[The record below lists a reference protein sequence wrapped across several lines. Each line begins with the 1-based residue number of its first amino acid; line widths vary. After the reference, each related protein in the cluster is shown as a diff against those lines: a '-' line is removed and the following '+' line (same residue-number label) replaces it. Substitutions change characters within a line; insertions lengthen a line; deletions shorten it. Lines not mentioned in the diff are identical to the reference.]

1 MSEIFL
7 HVFNMSISAS
17 YIVLAI
23 LLLRLF
29 MKKAPK
35 WISVALWGVV
45 GLRLICP
52 FSIESI
58 LSLIPS
64 AETVSPDIMTGNLS
78 EPFYVDSYI
87 DTGFSGVNN
96 TIAPIISGS
105 SVTVAPEKEVN
116 LLKLLI
122 PIFAI
127 LWLVGIL
134 AMVIYTLVSYLKL
147 KKSIGAAVL
156 YKENIYQSE
165 NVASPFIL
173 GIIKPRIYLPFS
185 ISEQSAEHV
194 IAHEKAHLRRKD
206 HLWKPLGFLL
216 LAVYW
221 FNPLMWLGYILLC
234 RDIEL
239 ACDEKVIK
247 ELDCDAR
254 ADYSEALLR
263 CGVKRKSIAA
273 CPLAFGEVGVKA
285 RIKSVLNYKKPA
297 FWIIIVALVLCVV
310 IAVCFLTN
318 PVSAGVKDIS
328 VKNVKDDSLEL
339 VMKYYFP
346 TGSYGV
352 RAVSDDEGENLGNG
366 MREYD
371 GSLGEHRILI
381 SFGDTEPTKAFR
393 EEFPTGEAVEI
404 NSSPR
409 VCVKRVH
416 LNDNG
421 FDLYVG
427 FDSPVSIE
435 EIDSE
440 KLNTFFGKVK
450 VPVSFVEDSDEGSE
464 NLNGARPIPDT
475 ELANTYPEYFGIDT
489 SNGLDIYVWQLAKEH
504 YDFGLL
510 PHAEEGKDWLDKD
523 LLGLKGVSA
532 KTMREIL
539 SYYELDGVDVH
550 IIPWQNP
557 ISSYVP
563 DYMVY
568 GEEVKAQ
575 YIEDIKV
582 MLFDTPWLEI
592 DPELLAAYPEYF
604 GINTAK
610 GLDVCVW
617 QMAEEHYAFALL
629 PHTDDQ
635 HDLWVWDATTLKDAS
650 AETMKK
656 ILSYYD
662 LDGVEVHIVPWIDPT
677 SNYWP
682 PYYHNG
688 IYDRYLVAEYVENI
702 KFMLFGVKS
711 ESTDP
716 SWLEYGYKEIE
727 NIVFNTMGN
736 KVEDVKENFF
746 QDNKYLYSFS
756 SRISRYLTVIYKDGT
771 TENIK
776 DALANLHIK
785 IHDLDKFGIEYSKT
799 ESNVDRIV
807 FEGFGWDDATEVFY
821 IDENYRYQFGVGL
834 SYATNVYYKD
844 GTNEN
849 VKDALES
856 GRIFITALE
865 WHGVLYSKVQKNNI
879 TIEELKALA
888 IDYGE
893 DLSWKHFDW
902 FRFVERF
909 SEQYIWI
916 CPIDNN
922 YQLWIGGDGTD
933 TLPDYIYL
941 VAQDGSGD
949 YIDVRTEEIDDLIYL
964 KEHSVDVP
972 EDFSFSLT
980 WGTYGKSSY
989 DSATGILVKNSRAT
1003 SAEDYVT
1010 THTLTDWE
1018 KECIYKL
1025 LMAIDWDIY
1034 PQDEEYFP
1042 SVSLSDPYRT
1052 LIITIRNGGEVTKIT
1067 AHASKKYSYKGVHA
1081 KLFLDTCDAISD
1093 ILEATAEWQALPR

>member
-1 MSEIFL
+1 
-7 HVFNMSISAS
+7 MSISAS
-17 YIVLAI
+17 YIVIAI

-122 PIFAI
+122 PICAI

-147 KKSIGAAVL
+147 KKSIGTAVL

-173 GIIKPRIYLPFS
+173 GIIKPRIYLPFD
-185 ISEQSAEHV
+185 IGKQSAEHV

-221 FNPLMWLGYILLC
+221 YNPLMWLGYILLC

-328 VKNVKDDSLEL
+328 VKNIKDDSLEL

-352 RAVSDDEGENLGNG
+352 RAVPDDEGENLGNG
-366 MREYD
+366 MIEYD

-393 EEFPTGEAVEI
+393 EEFPTGEAIEI

-409 VCVKRVH
+409 VCVKRVY

-427 FDSPVSIE
+427 FDRPVSIE

-450 VPVSFVEDSDEGSE
+450 IPVSFVEDSDDEGSE

-557 ISSYVP
+557 ISSYMP
-563 DYMVY
+563 DYILY
-568 GEEVKAQ
+568 GEEAKAQ

-610 GLDVCVW
+610 GLDIYVW
-617 QMAEEHYAFALL
+617 QMDKDAPYEFGLL
-629 PHTDDQ
+629 PHGEENIIYYPGVPDG
-635 HDLWVWDATTLKDAS
+635 LRGAS
-650 AETMKK
+650 ADTMRE

-662 LDGVEVHIVPWIDPT
+662 LSNVNVSIIACATKSVNHIMDGESSFTQSIAKYAEKAKRLLFGEQT
-677 SNYWP
+677 SLQNP
-682 PYYHNG
+682 NAVTPYYNC
-688 IYDRYLVAEYVENI
+688 
-702 KFMLFGVKS
+702 
-711 ESTDP
+711 
-716 SWLEYGYKEIE
+716 WLKEIDE
-727 NIVFNTMGN
+727 IVFDPDGEYEE
-736 KVEDVKENFF
+736 KIDIFY
-746 QDNKYLYSFS
+746 QDADYTYYFTEE
-756 SRISRYLTVIYKDGT
+756 ISKHITVIYKDGSS
-771 TENIK
+771 ENLIE
-776 DALANLHIK
+776 ALLTLHIRMS
-785 IHDLDKFGIEYSKT
+785 DLDKFGIKYYRS
-799 ESNVDRIV
+799 ESQVENIIDTTH
-807 FEGFGWDDATEVFY
+807 GADDAIETFY
-821 IDENYRYQFGVGL
+821 VDEDYIYEFSQIISKNI
-834 SYATNVYYKD
+834 TVYYKD
-844 GTNEN
+844 GTSEN
-849 VKDALES
+849 LKDALTS
-856 GRIFITALE
+856 GRIGRITVLE
-865 WHGVLYSKVQKNNI
+865 WFGIY
-879 TIEELKALA
+879 
-888 IDYGE
+888 YF
-893 DLSWKHFDW
+893 SWQ
-902 FRFVERF
+902 R
-909 SEQYIWI
+909 
-916 CPIDNN
+916 
-922 YQLWIGGDGTD
+922 
-933 TLPDYIYL
+933 
-941 VAQDGSGD
+941 
-949 YIDVRTEEIDDLIYL
+949 RTQ
-964 KEHSVDVP
+964 H
-972 EDFSFSLT
+972 
-980 WGTYGKSSY
+980 
-989 DSATGILVKNSRAT
+989 
-1003 SAEDYVT
+1003 
-1010 THTLTDWE
+1010 
-1018 KECIYKL
+1018 
-1025 LMAIDWDIY
+1025 
-1034 PQDEEYFP
+1034 
-1042 SVSLSDPYRT
+1042 
-1052 LIITIRNGGEVTKIT
+1052 
-1067 AHASKKYSYKGVHA
+1067 
-1081 KLFLDTCDAISD
+1081 
-1093 ILEATAEWQALPR
+1093 

>member
-52 FSIESI
+52 ISIESI

-116 LLKLLI
+116 LLKFLI
-122 PIFAI
+122 PICAI

-239 ACDEKVIK
+239 ACDEMVIK
-247 ELDCDAR
+247 ALDCDAR

-310 IAVCFLTN
+310 IAICFLTN

-346 TGSYGV
+346 SGGYGV
-352 RAVSDDEGENLGNG
+352 RAVPDDEGENLGNG
-366 MREYD
+366 MIEYD

-416 LNDNG
+416 LSDNG

-450 VPVSFVEDSDEGSE
+450 VPVSFVEDSDDEGSE
-464 NLNGARPIPDT
+464 NLNGARPIPDP
-475 ELANTYPEYFGIDT
+475 ELLNAYPEYFGIDT

-504 YDFGLL
+504 YSFGLL

-539 SYYELDGVDVH
+539 SYYDLEGVDVH

-563 DYMVY
+563 DYIVD
-568 GEEVKAQ
+568 GEEAKAQ

-610 GLDVCVW
+610 GLDIYVW
-617 QMAEEHYAFALL
+617 KHDKEAPYEFGLL
-629 PHTDDQ
+629 SHEGEKKRAYYSKVPDG
-635 HDLWVWDATTLKDAS
+635 LKGVPAD
-650 AETMKK
+650 TMRE

-662 LDGVEVHIVPWIDPT
+662 LSNVNVSIIVCGRYGDIMDGTFGYNQSISKNAEKARRLLFGTSLQNPNAVTPYYNFCLKEIDQIIVNQDREYEENIDIFYQDADYMYFFT
-677 SNYWP
+677 EEMSNYITVIYEDGSWESLRVALLTLHIRMSDLDRFGIK
-682 PYYHNG
+682 YYK
-688 IYDRYLVAEYVENI
+688 AESQVENI
-702 KFMLFGVKS
+702 IDTTRGADDECEGFYM
-711 ESTDP
+711 D
-716 SWLEYGYKEIE
+716 
-727 NIVFNTMGN
+727 
-736 KVEDVKENFF
+736 EDYVYRFP
-746 QDNKYLYSFS
+746 Q
-756 SRISRYLTVIYKDGT
+756 RISQ
-771 TENIK
+771 NI
-776 DALANLHIK
+776 
-785 IHDLDKFGIEYSKT
+785 T
-799 ESNVDRIV
+799 
-807 FEGFGWDDATEVFY
+807 
-821 IDENYRYQFGVGL
+821 
-834 SYATNVYYKD
+834 VYYKD
-844 GTNEN
+844 GTSEN
-849 VKDALES
+849 LKDALKS
-856 GRIFITALE
+856 GRIGDVTVLE
-865 WHGVLYSKVQKNNI
+865 WFGIYYFEFQRRPKN
-879 TIEELKALA
+879 
-888 IDYGE
+888 
-893 DLSWKHFDW
+893 
-902 FRFVERF
+902 
-909 SEQYIWI
+909 
-916 CPIDNN
+916 
-922 YQLWIGGDGTD
+922 
-933 TLPDYIYL
+933 
-941 VAQDGSGD
+941 
-949 YIDVRTEEIDDLIYL
+949 
-964 KEHSVDVP
+964 
-972 EDFSFSLT
+972 
-980 WGTYGKSSY
+980 
-989 DSATGILVKNSRAT
+989 
-1003 SAEDYVT
+1003 
-1010 THTLTDWE
+1010 
-1018 KECIYKL
+1018 
-1025 LMAIDWDIY
+1025 
-1034 PQDEEYFP
+1034 
-1042 SVSLSDPYRT
+1042 
-1052 LIITIRNGGEVTKIT
+1052 
-1067 AHASKKYSYKGVHA
+1067 
-1081 KLFLDTCDAISD
+1081 
-1093 ILEATAEWQALPR
+1093 

>member
-134 AMVIYTLVSYLKL
+134 AMLIYTLVSYLKL
-147 KKSIGAAVL
+147 KKSIGTAVL
-156 YKENIYQSE
+156 YRENIYQSE

-247 ELDCDAR
+247 ALDCDAR

-310 IAVCFLTN
+310 IAICFLTN

-328 VKNVKDDSLEL
+328 VKNIKDDSLEL

-346 TGSYGV
+346 SGNYGV
-352 RAVSDDEGENLGNG
+352 RAVPDDEGENLGNG

-416 LNDNG
+416 LSDNG

-450 VPVSFVEDSDEGSE
+450 IPVSFVEDSDDEGSE
-464 NLNGARPIPDT
+464 NIGEEKPLPDPELLNA
-475 ELANTYPEYFGIDT
+475 YPEYFGIDT

-532 KTMREIL
+532 KTM
-539 SYYELDGVDVH
+539 
-550 IIPWQNP
+550 
-557 ISSYVP
+557 
-563 DYMVY
+563 
-568 GEEVKAQ
+568 
-575 YIEDIKV
+575 
-582 MLFDTPWLEI
+582 
-592 DPELLAAYPEYF
+592 
-604 GINTAK
+604 
-610 GLDVCVW
+610 
-617 QMAEEHYAFALL
+617 
-629 PHTDDQ
+629 
-635 HDLWVWDATTLKDAS
+635 
-650 AETMKK
+650 KK

-662 LDGVEVHIVPWIDPT
+662 LDGVEVHIIPWQNPISSYIP
-677 SNYWP
+677 NYIV
-682 PYYHNG
+682 YGEEAKAQY
-688 IYDRYLVAEYVENI
+688 IEDVRI
-702 KFMLFGVKS
+702 MLFGIQKP
-711 ESTDP
+711 EIMPEPTEPDYD
-716 SWLEYGYKEIE
+716 LKEIE
-727 NIVFNTMGN
+727 SIVLDIKGN
-736 KVEDVKENFF
+736 AVPEAEETFY
-746 QDNKYLYSFS
+746 QDAEYWYYFS
-756 SRISRYLTVIYKDGT
+756 STVSDYITVTYKDTT
-771 TENIK
+771 TENVK
-776 DALANLHIK
+776 DALANRHIK
-785 IHDLDKFGIEYSKT
+785 ISDLDRFGIEYFKT
-799 ESNVDRIV
+799 ESNLEGIV
-807 FEGFGWDDATEVFY
+807 NTTKFADDAMEEFY
-821 IDENYRYQFGVGL
+821 VDGEYFYRFYQL
-834 SYATNVYYKD
+834 ISHNITVYYKD
-844 GTNEN
+844 GTSEN
-849 VKDALES
+849 VKDALRN
-856 GRIFITALE
+856 GRIMITALDWYGIE
-865 WHGVLYSKVQKNNI
+865 YRKDPKWKKLKIGDVEVLAGK
-879 TIEELKALA
+879 
-888 IDYGE
+888 YGK
-893 DLSWKHFDW
+893 DLSWEHFED
-902 FRFVERF
+902 FYYVEGG
-909 SEQYIWI
+909 SGLYIRI
-916 CPIDNN
+916 YPIDHN
-922 YQLWIGGDGTD
+922 YQLWIGGGN
-933 TLPDYIYL
+933 PDAQPYYIYL
-941 VAQDGSGD
+941 MAQDGSGD
-949 YIDVRTEEIDDLIYL
+949 HIDVRTESIDDFRYSR
-964 KEHSVDVP
+964 EHSVDVP
-972 EDFSFSLT
+972 DNFSFSLT
-980 WGTYGKSSY
+980 WGIYATHSY
-989 DSATGILVKNSRAT
+989 DSSTGILVKDNKAKP
-1003 SAEDYVT
+1003 AENYVT
-1010 THTLTDWE
+1010 TYTLNAWE
-1018 KECIYKL
+1018 REYIYRL
-1025 LMAIDWDIY
+1025 LMALNVESY
-1034 PQDEEYFP
+1034 PDFYEPTGISMPYEKIILTVCIGDVEKTINAGYVAAGYNNYKDEAAKAF
-1042 SVSLSDPYRT
+1042 L
-1052 LIITIRNGGEVTKIT
+1052 EVCDSI
-1067 AHASKKYSYKGVHA
+1067 SY
-1081 KLFLDTCDAISD
+1081 
-1093 ILEATAEWQALPR
+1093 ILETTDEWNALPFYFHGWE

>member
-127 LWLVGIL
+127 LWLVGIF

-147 KKSIGAAVL
+147 KRSIGAAVL

-328 VKNVKDDSLEL
+328 VKNIKDDSLEL

-346 TGSYGV
+346 SGSYGV
-352 RAVSDDEGENLGNG
+352 RAIPDDEGENLGNG

-440 KLNTFFGKVK
+440 KLNTIFGKVK
-450 VPVSFVEDSDEGSE
+450 IPVSFVEDSDEGNEEGSE

-539 SYYELDGVDVH
+539 SYYDLDGVEVH

-557 ISSYVP
+557 ISSYIP
-563 DYMVY
+563 DYIVY

-604 GINTAK
+604 GINTEK
-610 GLDVCVW
+610 GLDIYVW
-617 QMAEEHYAFALL
+617 QMDKDAPYEFGLL
-629 PHTDDQ
+629 PHGKGNIIYYPGVPDG
-635 HDLWVWDATTLKDAS
+635 LRGAS
-650 AETMKK
+650 ADTMRE

-662 LDGVEVHIVPWIDPT
+662 LSNVNVSIIACATKSVNHIMDGESSFTQSIAKYAEKAKRLLFGEQTSLQNPNAVTPYYNCWLKEIDQIIVNQDREYEKNIDIFYQDADYMYFFT
-677 SNYWP
+677 EEMSNY
-682 PYYHNG
+682 
-688 IYDRYLVAEYVENI
+688 I
-702 KFMLFGVKS
+702 
-711 ESTDP
+711 
-716 SWLEYGYKEIE
+716 
-727 NIVFNTMGN
+727 
-736 KVEDVKENFF
+736 
-746 QDNKYLYSFS
+746 
-756 SRISRYLTVIYKDGT
+756 TVIYEDGSW
-771 TENIK
+771 ESLRE
-776 DALANLHIK
+776 ALLTLHIRMS
-785 IHDLDKFGIEYSKT
+785 DLDKFGIKYYRS
-799 ESNVDRIV
+799 ESQVENIIDTTH
-807 FEGFGWDDATEVFY
+807 GADDAFEAFY
-821 IDENYRYQFGVGL
+821 VDEDYIYEFPQIISQNI
-834 SYATNVYYKD
+834 TVYYKD
-844 GTNEN
+844 GTSEN
-849 VKDALES
+849 LKDALKS
-856 GRIFITALE
+856 GRIGDVTVLE
-865 WHGVLYSKVQKNNI
+865 WFGIYYFSWQRRPKN
-879 TIEELKALA
+879 
-888 IDYGE
+888 
-893 DLSWKHFDW
+893 
-902 FRFVERF
+902 
-909 SEQYIWI
+909 
-916 CPIDNN
+916 
-922 YQLWIGGDGTD
+922 
-933 TLPDYIYL
+933 
-941 VAQDGSGD
+941 
-949 YIDVRTEEIDDLIYL
+949 
-964 KEHSVDVP
+964 
-972 EDFSFSLT
+972 
-980 WGTYGKSSY
+980 
-989 DSATGILVKNSRAT
+989 
-1003 SAEDYVT
+1003 
-1010 THTLTDWE
+1010 
-1018 KECIYKL
+1018 
-1025 LMAIDWDIY
+1025 
-1034 PQDEEYFP
+1034 
-1042 SVSLSDPYRT
+1042 
-1052 LIITIRNGGEVTKIT
+1052 
-1067 AHASKKYSYKGVHA
+1067 
-1081 KLFLDTCDAISD
+1081 
-1093 ILEATAEWQALPR
+1093 

>member
-247 ELDCDAR
+247 ALDCDAR

-310 IAVCFLTN
+310 IAICFLTN

-346 TGSYGV
+346 SGGYGV
-352 RAVSDDEGENLGNG
+352 RAVPDDEGENLGNG
-366 MREYD
+366 MIEYD

-416 LNDNG
+416 LSDNG

-450 VPVSFVEDSDEGSE
+450 IPVSFVEDSDDDGSE
-464 NLNGARPIPDT
+464 NLNGARPIPDP
-475 ELANTYPEYFGIDT
+475 ELLNAYPGYFGIDT
-489 SNGLDIYVWQLAKEH
+489 SN
-504 YDFGLL
+504 
-510 PHAEEGKDWLDKD
+510 
-523 LLGLKGVSA
+523 
-532 KTMREIL
+532 
-539 SYYELDGVDVH
+539 
-550 IIPWQNP
+550 
-557 ISSYVP
+557 
-563 DYMVY
+563 
-568 GEEVKAQ
+568 
-575 YIEDIKV
+575 
-582 MLFDTPWLEI
+582 
-592 DPELLAAYPEYF
+592 
-604 GINTAK
+604 

-629 PHTDDQ
+629 PHADDQ
-635 HDLWVWDATTLKDAS
+635 HDLWRWDVTTLKDAS

-662 LDGVEVHIVPWIDPT
+662 LDDVEVHIIPWMDSA
-677 SNYWP
+677 SNYRP

-688 IYDRYLVAEYVENI
+688 IYDVYLIAEYVENI

-736 KVEDVKENFF
+736 TVEDVKENFF

-756 SRISRYLTVIYKDGT
+756 SRISRYFTVIYKDGT

-785 IHDLDKFGIEYSKT
+785 INDLDKFGIEYSKT

-807 FEGFGWDDATEVFY
+807 FEGFGWDDSTEVFY
-821 IDENYRYQFGVGL
+821 IDENYRYQFDGAGL

-844 GTNEN
+844 GTSEN

-865 WHGVLYSKVQKNNI
+865 WHGTLYSKVQKRNLNME
-879 TIEELKALA
+879 TLYERVDK
-888 IDYGE
+888 YGE
-893 DLSWKHFDW
+893 GLSWEHFSWW
-902 FRFVERF
+902 FRYIERGID
-909 SEQYIWI
+909 QHIWI
-916 CPIDNN
+916 FPIDNN
-922 YQLWIGGDGTD
+922 YHLWIGGDDTD

-949 YIDVRTEEIDDLIYL
+949 HIDVRTESIDDFRYL
-964 KEHSVDVP
+964 KESVVDVP

-980 WGTYGKSSY
+980 WGTYGTHSY
-989 DSATGILVKNSRAT
+989 DSATGELVKDNKAKP
-1003 SAEDYVT
+1003 AEDYVT
-1010 THTLTDWE
+1010 TYTLNAWE
-1018 KECIYKL
+1018 KEYIYRL
-1025 LMAIDWDIY
+1025 LMALDVERY
-1034 PQDEEYFP
+1034 PDEYTP
-1042 SVSLSDPYRT
+1042 SMYPSSPSEQIILTVRMGNKIKTVKVEEASLFYAYND
-1052 LIITIRNGGEVTKIT
+1052 EK
-1067 AHASKKYSYKGVHA
+1067 A
-1081 KLFLDTCDAISD
+1081 KAFLDTCNTIAD
-1093 ILEATAEWQALPR
+1093 ILEATEAWNSLPYYDHFWE

>member
-147 KKSIGAAVL
+147 KKSIGTAVL

-310 IAVCFLTN
+310 IAICFLTN

-346 TGSYGV
+346 SGSYGV
-352 RAVSDDEGENLGNG
+352 RAVPDDEGENLGNG

-416 LNDNG
+416 LSDQG

-435 EIDSE
+435 KIDSE

-450 VPVSFVEDSDEGSE
+450 IPVSFVEDSDDEGSE
-464 NLNGARPIPDT
+464 NLNGARPIPDP
-475 ELANTYPEYFGIDT
+475 ELLNAYPEYFGIDT

-532 KTMREIL
+532 KTMRKIL
-539 SYYELDGVDVH
+539 SYYDLEGVDVH

-557 ISSYVP
+557 ISSYIP
-563 DYMVY
+563 DYIVY

-575 YIEDIKV
+575 YIEDVKV

-635 HDLWVWDATTLKDAS
+635 HDLWVWNATTLKDAS

-662 LDGVEVHIVPWIDPT
+662 LDGVEVHIIPWIDPT

-688 IYDRYLVAEYVENI
+688 IHDVYLVAEYVENI
-702 KFMLFGVKS
+702 KFMLFGANS

-785 IHDLDKFGIEYSKT
+785 INDLDKFGIEYSKT

-807 FEGFGWDDATEVFY
+807 FEGYGWDDATEVFY

-844 GTNEN
+844 GT
-849 VKDALES
+849 S
-856 GRIFITALE
+856 
-865 WHGVLYSKVQKNNI
+865 
-879 TIEELKALA
+879 
-888 IDYGE
+888 
-893 DLSWKHFDW
+893 
-902 FRFVERF
+902 
-909 SEQYIWI
+909 
-916 CPIDNN
+916 
-922 YQLWIGGDGTD
+922 
-933 TLPDYIYL
+933 
-941 VAQDGSGD
+941 
-949 YIDVRTEEIDDLIYL
+949 
-964 KEHSVDVP
+964 
-972 EDFSFSLT
+972 
-980 WGTYGKSSY
+980 
-989 DSATGILVKNSRAT
+989 
-1003 SAEDYVT
+1003 
-1010 THTLTDWE
+1010 
-1018 KECIYKL
+1018 
-1025 LMAIDWDIY
+1025 
-1034 PQDEEYFP
+1034 
-1042 SVSLSDPYRT
+1042 
-1052 LIITIRNGGEVTKIT
+1052 
-1067 AHASKKYSYKGVHA
+1067 
-1081 KLFLDTCDAISD
+1081 
-1093 ILEATAEWQALPR
+1093 

>member
-127 LWLVGIL
+127 LWLVGIF

-310 IAVCFLTN
+310 IAICFLTN

-346 TGSYGV
+346 SGNYGV
-352 RAVSDDEGENLGNG
+352 RAVPDEEGENLGNG

-393 EEFPTGEAVEI
+393 EEFPTGEAIEI

-427 FDSPVSIE
+427 FDNPVSIE

-450 VPVSFVEDSDEGSE
+450 IPVSFVEDSDEGNEEGSE
-464 NLNGARPIPDT
+464 NIGEEKPLPDPELLNA
-475 ELANTYPEYFGIDT
+475 YPEYFGIDT
-489 SNGLDIYVWQLAKEH
+489 SN
-504 YDFGLL
+504 
-510 PHAEEGKDWLDKD
+510 
-523 LLGLKGVSA
+523 
-532 KTMREIL
+532 
-539 SYYELDGVDVH
+539 
-550 IIPWQNP
+550 
-557 ISSYVP
+557 
-563 DYMVY
+563 
-568 GEEVKAQ
+568 
-575 YIEDIKV
+575 
-582 MLFDTPWLEI
+582 
-592 DPELLAAYPEYF
+592 
-604 GINTAK
+604 

-635 HDLWVWDATTLKDAS
+635 HDLWVWNATTLKDAS

-662 LDGVEVHIVPWIDPT
+662 LDGVEVHIIPWIDPT
-677 SNYWP
+677 SDYWP

-688 IYDRYLVAEYVENI
+688 IHDVYLVAEYVENI

-785 IHDLDKFGIEYSKT
+785 INDLDKFGIEYSKT

-807 FEGFGWDDATEVFY
+807 FEGFGWDDSSEVFY
-821 IDENYRYQFGVGL
+821 IDENYGYQFGVGL

-844 GTNEN
+844 GTSEN
-849 VKDALES
+849 VKDALKS

-922 YQLWIGGDGTD
+922 YQIWIGGDDTD
-933 TLPDYIYL
+933 TSPDYIYL

-949 YIDVRTEEIDDLIYL
+949 HIDVRTESIDDFRYL
-964 KEHSVDVP
+964 KESVVDVP
-972 EDFSFSLT
+972 EDFSFSLN
-980 WGTYGKSSY
+980 WGVEGISSY
-989 DSATGILVKNSRAT
+989 DSATGKLVKDNGAYYVVEFT
-1003 SAEDYVT
+1003 TDYT
-1010 THTLTDWE
+1010 FKGLDMEH
-1018 KECIYKL
+1018 IH
-1025 LMAIDWDIY
+1025 
-1034 PQDEEYFP
+1034 QDTY
-1042 SVSLSDPYRT
+1042 L
-1052 LIITIRNGGEVTKIT
+1052 
-1067 AHASKKYSYKGVHA
+1067 
-1081 KLFLDTCDAISD
+1081 C
-1093 ILEATAEWQALPR
+1093 

>member
-1 MSEIFL
+1 
-7 HVFNMSISAS
+7 MSISAS
-17 YIVLAI
+17 YIVIAI

-78 EPFYVDSYI
+78 EPFFVDSYI

-122 PIFAI
+122 PICAI

-147 KKSIGAAVL
+147 KKSIGTAVL

-173 GIIKPRIYLPFS
+173 GIIKPRIYLPFD
-185 ISEQSAEHV
+185 IGKQSAEHV
-194 IAHEKAHLRRKD
+194 IAHERAHLRRKD

-216 LAVYW
+216 LSVYW
-221 FNPLMWLGYILLC
+221 YNPLMWLGYILLC
-234 RDIEL
+234 RDIES

-247 ELDCDAR
+247 ALDCDAR

-285 RIKSVLNYKKPA
+285 RIRSVLNYKKPA

-328 VKNVKDDSLEL
+328 VKNIKDDSLEL

-346 TGSYGV
+346 SGSYGV
-352 RAVSDDEGENLGNG
+352 RAVPDDEGENLGNG
-366 MREYD
+366 MIEYD

-409 VCVKRVH
+409 VCVKRVY

-427 FDSPVSIE
+427 FDRPVSIE
-435 EIDSE
+435 EKNDE

-450 VPVSFVEDSDEGSE
+450 IPVSFVEDSDEGNEEGSE

-475 ELANTYPEYFGIDT
+475 EVANTYPEYFGIDT
-489 SNGLDIYVWQLAKEH
+489 SNGLDIYVWQLAKGH
-504 YDFGLL
+504 YGFGLL

-539 SYYELDGVDVH
+539 SYYELDGVEMH

-557 ISSYVP
+557 ISSYMP
-563 DYMVY
+563 DYILY
-568 GEEVKAQ
+568 GEEAKAQ

-610 GLDVCVW
+610 GLDIYVW
-617 QMAEEHYAFALL
+617 KHDKEAPYEFGLLSHEGEEKRAYYSKVPDGLRGVPA
-629 PHTDDQ
+629 D
-635 HDLWVWDATTLKDAS
+635 
-650 AETMKK
+650 TMRE

-662 LDGVEVHIVPWIDPT
+662 LSNVNVSIIVCGRYSDIADGTFGYNQSIAKNAEEARRLLFGTSLQNPNAVTPYYNLYLKEIDQIIVNQDREYEKNIDIFYQDADYMYFFT
-677 SNYWP
+677 EEMSNYITVIYEDGSWESLRVALLTLHIRMSDLDRFGIK
-682 PYYHNG
+682 YYK
-688 IYDRYLVAEYVENI
+688 AESQVENI
-702 KFMLFGVKS
+702 I
-711 ESTDP
+711 D
-716 SWLEYGYKEIE
+716 
-727 NIVFNTMGN
+727 
-736 KVEDVKENFF
+736 
-746 QDNKYLYSFS
+746 
-756 SRISRYLTVIYKDGT
+756 T
-771 TENIK
+771 TRGADDEM
-776 DALANLHIK
+776 
-785 IHDLDKFGIEYSKT
+785 
-799 ESNVDRIV
+799 
-807 FEGFGWDDATEVFY
+807 EGFY
-821 IDENYRYQFGVGL
+821 IDEDYVYRFPQRI
-834 SYATNVYYKD
+834 SHNITVYYKD
-844 GTNEN
+844 GTSEN
-849 VKDALES
+849 LKDALKS
-856 GRIFITALE
+856 GRIGDVTVLE
-865 WHGVLYSKVQKNNI
+865 WFGIYYFEFQRRPKN
-879 TIEELKALA
+879 
-888 IDYGE
+888 
-893 DLSWKHFDW
+893 
-902 FRFVERF
+902 
-909 SEQYIWI
+909 
-916 CPIDNN
+916 
-922 YQLWIGGDGTD
+922 
-933 TLPDYIYL
+933 
-941 VAQDGSGD
+941 
-949 YIDVRTEEIDDLIYL
+949 
-964 KEHSVDVP
+964 
-972 EDFSFSLT
+972 
-980 WGTYGKSSY
+980 
-989 DSATGILVKNSRAT
+989 
-1003 SAEDYVT
+1003 
-1010 THTLTDWE
+1010 
-1018 KECIYKL
+1018 
-1025 LMAIDWDIY
+1025 
-1034 PQDEEYFP
+1034 
-1042 SVSLSDPYRT
+1042 
-1052 LIITIRNGGEVTKIT
+1052 
-1067 AHASKKYSYKGVHA
+1067 
-1081 KLFLDTCDAISD
+1081 
-1093 ILEATAEWQALPR
+1093 

>member
-221 FNPLMWLGYILLC
+221 FNPFMWLGYILLC

-247 ELDCDAR
+247 ALDCDAR

-310 IAVCFLTN
+310 IAICFLTN

-328 VKNVKDDSLEL
+328 VKNIKDDSLEL

-346 TGSYGV
+346 SGNYGV
-352 RAVSDDEGENLGNG
+352 RAVPDDEGENLGNG

-393 EEFPTGEAVEI
+393 EEFPTGEAIEI

-450 VPVSFVEDSDEGSE
+450 VPVSFVEDSDEGNEEGSE
-464 NLNGARPIPDT
+464 NI
-475 ELANTYPEYFGIDT
+475 
-489 SNGLDIYVWQLAKEH
+489 
-504 YDFGLL
+504 
-510 PHAEEGKDWLDKD
+510 
-523 LLGLKGVSA
+523 
-532 KTMREIL
+532 
-539 SYYELDGVDVH
+539 
-550 IIPWQNP
+550 
-557 ISSYVP
+557 
-563 DYMVY
+563 
-568 GEEVKAQ
+568 GEEKP
-575 YIEDIKV
+575 
-582 MLFDTPWLEI
+582 LP

-604 GINTAK
+604 GINTAN

-617 QMAEEHYAFALL
+617 QKAEEHYAFALL
-629 PHTDDQ
+629 PHADDQ
-635 HDLWVWDATTLKDAS
+635 HDLWVWNVNTLKDAS

-662 LDGVEVHIVPWIDPT
+662 LDGVEVHIIPWIDPT
-677 SNYWP
+677 SDYWP
-682 PYYHNG
+682 PYRHNG
-688 IYDRYLVAEYVENI
+688 MYDLYLAAEYVENI

-711 ESTDP
+711 ESIDP

-736 KVEDVKENFF
+736 TVEDVKENFF

-785 IHDLDKFGIEYSKT
+785 INDLDKFGIEYSKT

-807 FEGFGWDDATEVFY
+807 FEGFGWDDSSEVFY

-844 GTNEN
+844 GTSEN
-849 VKDALES
+849 VKDALKS

-865 WHGVLYSKVQKNNI
+865 WHGVLYSKVQKKNL
-879 TIEELKALA
+879 TMETLYALV
-888 IDYGE
+888 DKNGK
-893 DLSWKHFDW
+893 DLSWRHFTR
-902 FRFVERF
+902 FRYIERGID
-909 SEQYIWI
+909 QRIWI

-922 YQLWIGGDGTD
+922 YQIWIGGDDTD
-933 TLPDYIYL
+933 TSPDYIYL

-949 YIDVRTEEIDDLIYL
+949 HIDVRTESIDDFRYL
-964 KEHSVDVP
+964 KESVVDVP
-972 EDFSFSLT
+972 EDFSFSLN
-980 WGTYGKSSY
+980 WGVEGISSY
-989 DSATGILVKNSRAT
+989 DSATGKLVKDNEAYYVVEFT
-1003 SAEDYVT
+1003 TDYT
-1010 THTLTDWE
+1010 FKGLDME
-1018 KECIYKL
+1018 YIYIL
-1025 LMAIDWDIY
+1025 LMDLNIDKY
-1034 PQDEEYFP
+1034 PDEYAPNVNPISP
-1042 SVSLSDPYRT
+1042 SEKIILTVRMGNKVKTVTVEAATFFNDYSDR
-1052 LIITIRNGGEVTKIT
+1052 
-1067 AHASKKYSYKGVHA
+1067 
-1081 KLFLDTCDAISD
+1081 D
-1093 ILEATAEWQALPR
+1093 ATAFFYTCNTIAGMLESTDEWKALPDYDRLFE

>member
-310 IAVCFLTN
+310 IAICFLTN

-328 VKNVKDDSLEL
+328 VKNIKDDSLEL

-346 TGSYGV
+346 SGNYGV
-352 RAVSDDEGENLGNG
+352 RAIPDDEGENLGNG

-393 EEFPTGEAVEI
+393 EEFPTGEAIEI

-427 FDSPVSIE
+427 FDNPVSIE

-450 VPVSFVEDSDEGSE
+450 IPVSFVEDSDEGNEEGSE
-464 NLNGARPIPDT
+464 NI
-475 ELANTYPEYFGIDT
+475 
-489 SNGLDIYVWQLAKEH
+489 
-504 YDFGLL
+504 
-510 PHAEEGKDWLDKD
+510 
-523 LLGLKGVSA
+523 
-532 KTMREIL
+532 
-539 SYYELDGVDVH
+539 
-550 IIPWQNP
+550 
-557 ISSYVP
+557 
-563 DYMVY
+563 
-568 GEEVKAQ
+568 GEEKP
-575 YIEDIKV
+575 
-582 MLFDTPWLEI
+582 LP

-610 GLDVCVW
+610 GLDIYVW
-617 QMAEEHYAFALL
+617 QMAEDHYAFGLL
-629 PHTDDQ
+629 PHIDEGRRWDDKE
-635 HDLWVWDATTLKDAS
+635 LLALKDAS
-650 AETMKK
+650 ADTMKK
-656 ILSYYD
+656 ILSYYE
-662 LDGVEVHIVPWIDPT
+662 LDRINTHIIPWLNPISSYMPDYVGGGRYAEATYID
-677 SNYWP
+677 
-682 PYYHNG
+682 
-688 IYDRYLVAEYVENI
+688 NI
-702 KFMLFGVKS
+702 KFMLFGVKPT
-711 ESTDP
+711 EP
-716 SWLEYGYKEIE
+716 SWLDYDYKEIE
-727 NIVFNTMGN
+727 NIVLDTKGN
-736 KVEDVKENFF
+736 AVEEAEEDFF
-746 QDNKYLYSFS
+746 QDDKYVYSFS

-776 DALANLHIK
+776 DALANRHIK
-785 IHDLDKFGIEYSKT
+785 ISDLDRFGTEYFKT

-807 FEGFGWDDATEVFY
+807 TDSMYGWEDATEGFY
-821 IDENYRYQFGVGL
+821 EDEKYIYIAKWHL
-834 SYATNVYYKD
+834 SYRTTVYYKD
-844 GTNEN
+844 GTSERLN
-849 VKDALES
+849 VALENR
-856 GRIFITALE
+856 RIMITALE
-865 WHGVLYSKVQKNNI
+865 WHGISYEKLRKTKMLSMEALYELVSK
-879 TIEELKALA
+879 
-888 IDYGE
+888 YGE
-893 DLSWKHFDW
+893 ELSWKHFSQ
-902 FRFVERF
+902 FYHVETGSGLYIR
-909 SEQYIWI
+909 QY
-916 CPIDNN
+916 PIDNN
-922 YQLWIGGDGTD
+922 YQLLIGGDSPAVT
-933 TLPDYIYL
+933 PYYIYL
-941 VAQDGSGD
+941 VACDGSGD
-949 YIDVRTEEIDDLIYL
+949 HIDVRTESIDDFRYL
-964 KEHSVDVP
+964 KESVVDVP
-972 EDFSFSLT
+972 EDFSFSLN
-980 WGTYGKSSY
+980 WGVEGISSY
-989 DSATGILVKNSRAT
+989 DSATGKLVKDNEAYYV
-1003 SAEDYVT
+1003 AEFTTDYT
-1010 THTLTDWE
+1010 FKALDME
-1018 KECIYKL
+1018 YIYIL
-1025 LMAIDWDIY
+1025 LMDLNIDKY
-1034 PQDEEYFP
+1034 PDEYAPNVNPISP
-1042 SVSLSDPYRT
+1042 SEKIILTVRMGNKVKTVTVEAAAFFNDYSDRDATAFFYT
-1052 LIITIRNGGEVTKIT
+1052 CNTIAGM
-1067 AHASKKYSYKGVHA
+1067 
-1081 KLFLDTCDAISD
+1081 
-1093 ILEATAEWQALPR
+1093 LEATDEWKALPDYDRFFE

>member
-1 MSEIFL
+1 
-7 HVFNMSISAS
+7 MSISAS
-17 YIVLAI
+17 YIVIAI

-64 AETVSPDIMTGNLS
+64 AETVSPEIMTGNLS

-122 PIFAI
+122 PICAI

-147 KKSIGAAVL
+147 KKSIGTAVL
-156 YKENIYQSE
+156 YRENIYQSE

-173 GIIKPRIYLPFS
+173 GIFRPRIYLPFS

-216 LAVYW
+216 LSVYW
-221 FNPLMWLGYILLC
+221 YNPLMWLGYILLC
-234 RDIEL
+234 RDIES

-247 ELDCDAR
+247 ALDCDAR

-328 VKNVKDDSLEL
+328 VKNIKDDSLEL

-352 RAVSDDEGENLGNG
+352 RAVPDDEGENLGNG
-366 MREYD
+366 MIEYD

-409 VCVKRVH
+409 VCVKRVY

-421 FDLYVG
+421 FDIYVG
-427 FDSPVSIE
+427 FDRPVSIE
-435 EIDSE
+435 EKNGE
-440 KLNTFFGKVK
+440 KLNTIFGKVK
-450 VPVSFVEDSDEGSE
+450 IPVSFVEDSDEGNEEGSE

-489 SNGLDIYVWQLAKEH
+489 SNGLDIYVWQLAKGH
-504 YDFGLL
+504 YGFGLL

-539 SYYELDGVDVH
+539 SYYDLEGVDVH

-557 ISSYVP
+557 ISSYMP
-563 DYMVY
+563 DYILY
-568 GEEVKAQ
+568 GEEAKAQ
-575 YIEDIKV
+575 YIEDVRI

-610 GLDVCVW
+610 GLDIYVW
-617 QMAEEHYAFALL
+617 QMDKDAPYEFGLL
-629 PHTDDQ
+629 PHGEENIIYYPGVPDG
-635 HDLWVWDATTLKDAS
+635 LRGAS
-650 AETMKK
+650 VDTMRE

-662 LDGVEVHIVPWIDPT
+662 LSNVNVSIIACATKSVNHIMDGESSFTQSIAKYAEKAKRLLFGEQT
-677 SNYWP
+677 SLQNP
-682 PYYHNG
+682 NAVTPYYNC
-688 IYDRYLVAEYVENI
+688 
-702 KFMLFGVKS
+702 
-711 ESTDP
+711 
-716 SWLEYGYKEIE
+716 WLKEIDE
-727 NIVFNTMGN
+727 IVFDPDGEYEE
-736 KVEDVKENFF
+736 KIDIFY
-746 QDNKYLYSFS
+746 QDADYTYYFTEE
-756 SRISRYLTVIYKDGT
+756 ISKHITVIYKDGSS
-771 TENIK
+771 ENLIE
-776 DALANLHIK
+776 ALLTLHIRMS
-785 IHDLDKFGIEYSKT
+785 DLDKFGIKYYRS
-799 ESNVDRIV
+799 ESQVENIIDTTH
-807 FEGFGWDDATEVFY
+807 GADDAIETFY
-821 IDENYRYQFGVGL
+821 VDEDYIYEFSQIISKNI
-834 SYATNVYYKD
+834 TVYYKD
-844 GTNEN
+844 GTSEN
-849 VKDALES
+849 LKDALTS
-856 GRIFITALE
+856 GRIGRITVLE
-865 WHGVLYSKVQKNNI
+865 WFGIY
-879 TIEELKALA
+879 
-888 IDYGE
+888 YF
-893 DLSWKHFDW
+893 SWQ
-902 FRFVERF
+902 R
-909 SEQYIWI
+909 
-916 CPIDNN
+916 
-922 YQLWIGGDGTD
+922 
-933 TLPDYIYL
+933 
-941 VAQDGSGD
+941 
-949 YIDVRTEEIDDLIYL
+949 RTQ
-964 KEHSVDVP
+964 H
-972 EDFSFSLT
+972 
-980 WGTYGKSSY
+980 
-989 DSATGILVKNSRAT
+989 
-1003 SAEDYVT
+1003 
-1010 THTLTDWE
+1010 
-1018 KECIYKL
+1018 
-1025 LMAIDWDIY
+1025 
-1034 PQDEEYFP
+1034 
-1042 SVSLSDPYRT
+1042 
-1052 LIITIRNGGEVTKIT
+1052 
-1067 AHASKKYSYKGVHA
+1067 
-1081 KLFLDTCDAISD
+1081 
-1093 ILEATAEWQALPR
+1093 

>member
-52 FSIESI
+52 ISIESI

-127 LWLVGIL
+127 LWLVGIF

-247 ELDCDAR
+247 ALDCDAR

-310 IAVCFLTN
+310 IAICFLTN

-328 VKNVKDDSLEL
+328 VKNVNDDSLEL

-346 TGSYGV
+346 SGSYGV
-352 RAVSDDEGENLGNG
+352 RTVPDDEGENLGNG
-366 MREYD
+366 MKEYD

-450 VPVSFVEDSDEGSE
+450 IPVSFVEDSDDEGSE
-464 NLNGARPIPDT
+464 NLNGERPIPDP
-475 ELANTYPEYFGIDT
+475 ELLAAYPEYFGIDT
-489 SNGLDIYVWQLAKEH
+489 TNGLDIYVWQLAKEH

-532 KTMREIL
+532 KTMKKIL
-539 SYYELDGVDVH
+539 SYYALDGVEVH

-557 ISSYVP
+557 ISSYIP
-563 DYMVY
+563 DYILY
-568 GEEVKAQ
+568 GEEAKAQ

-592 DPELLAAYPEYF
+592 APELLAAYPEYF

-610 GLDVCVW
+610 GLDIYVW
-617 QMAEEHYAFALL
+617 QHDKEAPYEFGLLSHEGEEKRAYYSKV
-629 PHTDDQ
+629 PDG
-635 HDLWVWDATTLKDAS
+635 LKGVPAD
-650 AETMKK
+650 TMRE

-662 LDGVEVHIVPWIDPT
+662 LSNVNVSIIVCGRYGDITDGTFGYNQSKAKNAEKARRLLFGTSLQNPNAVTPYYNLCLKEIDQIIVNQDREYEKNIDIFYQDADYMYFFT
-677 SNYWP
+677 EEMSNYITVIYEDGSWESLRVALLTLHIRMSDLDRFGIK
-682 PYYHNG
+682 YYK
-688 IYDRYLVAEYVENI
+688 AESQVENI
-702 KFMLFGVKS
+702 IDTTRGADDECEGFYM
-711 ESTDP
+711 D
-716 SWLEYGYKEIE
+716 
-727 NIVFNTMGN
+727 
-736 KVEDVKENFF
+736 EDYVYRFP
-746 QDNKYLYSFS
+746 Q
-756 SRISRYLTVIYKDGT
+756 RISQ
-771 TENIK
+771 NI
-776 DALANLHIK
+776 
-785 IHDLDKFGIEYSKT
+785 T
-799 ESNVDRIV
+799 
-807 FEGFGWDDATEVFY
+807 
-821 IDENYRYQFGVGL
+821 
-834 SYATNVYYKD
+834 VYYKD
-844 GTNEN
+844 GTSEN
-849 VKDALES
+849 LKDALKS
-856 GRIFITALE
+856 GRIGDVTVLE
-865 WHGVLYSKVQKNNI
+865 WFGIYYFEFQRRPKN
-879 TIEELKALA
+879 
-888 IDYGE
+888 
-893 DLSWKHFDW
+893 
-902 FRFVERF
+902 
-909 SEQYIWI
+909 
-916 CPIDNN
+916 
-922 YQLWIGGDGTD
+922 
-933 TLPDYIYL
+933 
-941 VAQDGSGD
+941 
-949 YIDVRTEEIDDLIYL
+949 
-964 KEHSVDVP
+964 
-972 EDFSFSLT
+972 
-980 WGTYGKSSY
+980 
-989 DSATGILVKNSRAT
+989 
-1003 SAEDYVT
+1003 
-1010 THTLTDWE
+1010 
-1018 KECIYKL
+1018 
-1025 LMAIDWDIY
+1025 
-1034 PQDEEYFP
+1034 
-1042 SVSLSDPYRT
+1042 
-1052 LIITIRNGGEVTKIT
+1052 
-1067 AHASKKYSYKGVHA
+1067 
-1081 KLFLDTCDAISD
+1081 
-1093 ILEATAEWQALPR
+1093 